1 MYDAADDTAIIRP
14 LDTPNIRRQMR
25 FYPLPLLMAQ
35 PKQVLAH
42 DPTPK
47 RRITPYGIRIVLAA
61 QQI

>member
-1 MYDAADDTAIIRP
+1 MLLDGALVADPHVEWSAQLT
-14 LDTPNIRRQMR
+14 LDTPHIRRQMR

-47 RRITPYGIRIVLAA
+47 
-61 QQI
+61 